1 MPRRANLPDLFEPPP
16 GARVAGIDEAGRGP
30 LAGPVVAAAVII
42 ATERVPKG
50 VRDSKLL
57 SEKAREALFTEIHAA
72 ALAVGVGRAS
82 VEEIDRLNIHNAT
95 LLAMRRAYLALE
107 VSPDFAFVDGCHL
120 PRLECQARA
129 IVDGD
134 ALIPAISAASII
146 AKVTRDRLM
155 RALDA
160 AFPAYGFA
168 RNKGYGTLEHREGLI
183 RLGPSPHHR
192 ASFAPVRAALERVRA
207 ARAR

>member
-1 MPRRANLPDLFEPPP
+1 MAALPP

-42 ATERVPKG
+42 VRERVPAG
-50 VRDSKLL
+50 VRDSKLI
-57 SEKAREALFTEIHAA
+57 SEAAREALFPEICAA
-72 ALAVGVGRAS
+72 AQAVGVGQAS
-82 VEEIDRLNIHNAT
+82 VAEIDHLNILNAT
-95 LLAMRRAYLALE
+95 LLAMRRAFLALE
-107 VSPDFAFVDGCHL
+107 VRPEFAFVDGCHL

-155 RALDA
+155 RALCA
-160 AFPAYGFA
+160 EFPAYGFA
-168 RNKGYGTLEHREGLI
+168 RHKGYGTREHVAALA

-192 ASFAPVRAALERVRA
+192 TSFAPVRAALARQTA
-207 ARAR
+207 AR

>member
-1 MPRRANLPDLFEPPP
+1 MPRRADLPDLFEPPQ

-42 ATERVPKG
+42 ATECVPKG

-57 SEKAREALFTEIHAA
+57 SEAAREALFPEIYAA
-72 ALAVGVGRAS
+72 ALAVGVGQAS
-82 VEEIDRLNIHNAT
+82 VEEIDHLNIHHAT

-107 VSPDFAFVDGCHL
+107 VPPEFAFVDGCHL
-120 PRLECQARA
+120 PRLACQARA
-129 IVDGD
+129 VVDGD

-160 AFPAYGFA
+160 EFPAYGFA
-168 RNKGYGTLEHREGLI
+168 RHKGYGTREHRAALI
-183 RLGPSPHHR
+183 RLGPCLHHR
-192 ASFAPVRAALERVRA
+192 ATFAPVRAALARLMA
-207 ARAR
+207 AR